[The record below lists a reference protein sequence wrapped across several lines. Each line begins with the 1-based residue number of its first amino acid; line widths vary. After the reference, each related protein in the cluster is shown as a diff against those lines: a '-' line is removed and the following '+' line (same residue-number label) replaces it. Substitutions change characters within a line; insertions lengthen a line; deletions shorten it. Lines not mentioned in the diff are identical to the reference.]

1 MSRATVTQRDGFLS
15 EVDLDSG
22 HSVVFDASV
31 KSGGGGEELT
41 PSEAVSAALASCTLM
56 TMQLYAQR
64 KSWDLAGIE
73 VEVDTTYERSNPVKF
88 MVSID
93 FPAQLDQEQRDRL
106 LVIAHKCPVHRLL
119 LEPVAVETITP

>member
-1 MSRATVTQRDGFLS
+1 MGKATVTQRDGFLS
-15 EVDLDSG
+15 EVDLDTG

-41 PSEAVSAALASCTLM
+41 PSEAVSAGLASCTLM

-64 KSWDLAGIE
+64 KEWDLAGIE
-73 VEVDTTYERSNPVKF
+73 VEVDTTYENAMPV
-88 MVSID
+88 D
-93 FPAQLDQEQRDRL
+93 FKVTIEFPEQLTDEQRDKL

-119 LEPVAVETITP
+119 LNPVPVETVAA